1 MAANWKKIKAEYI
14 STDTSYRKLAE
25 KYGIHYKVISERG
38 KAEGWVE
45 LRKQHRDKTITKAL
59 DKISDRQAD
68 KMARI
73 DGIADKLLD
82 KIEQA
87 VTELDMKITTH
98 KYKEET
104 ETTETTTEWREAE
117 EGGIVDRA
125 GLRQITAALR
135 DLKEI
140 KMIQSELDRREQEAR
155 IANLERQAE
164 KDEVKDTG
172 VHGVVLLPALATMP
186 APPEEDD
193 NG

>member
-1 MAANWKKIKAEYI
+1 MADWRKIKTEYI
-14 STDTSYRKLAE
+14 TGNASYRKLAE
-25 KYGIHYKVISERG
+25 KHGVHYKAVSAKG

-45 LRKQHRDKTITKAL
+45 LREQHRAKTITKSL
-59 DKISDRQAD
+59 EKISDQQAD

-82 KIEQA
+82 KLEQA
-87 VTELDMKITTH
+87 VTELDMKITTR

-117 EGGIVDRA
+117 KGGIVDRV

-155 IANLERQAE
+155 IANLQKQAQ
-164 KDEVKDTG
+164 KDDNTDTIT
-172 VHGVVLLPALATMP
+172 VVLEGDLKKYAQ
-186 APPEEDD
+186 
-193 NG
+193 